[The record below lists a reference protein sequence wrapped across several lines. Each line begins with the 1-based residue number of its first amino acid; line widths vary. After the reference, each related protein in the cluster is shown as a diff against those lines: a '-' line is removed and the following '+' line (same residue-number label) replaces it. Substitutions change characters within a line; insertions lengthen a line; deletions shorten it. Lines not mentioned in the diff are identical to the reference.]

1 MHAEDGMAPLQMDTT
16 WAVPGDGNRSP
27 KRMPTPIDASTD
39 TSVYISVLEGSH
51 KTACVH
57 QHTASI
63 SELCHAEGRLAT
75 LTPEEIWHQYF
86 RPPLE
91 DPGLLSESDFET
103 RHFPSS
109 ATLDNFLAANRRSIY
124 LSSDDFFLVDTAE
137 FNSKQ
142 QACSTLANCS
152 GWWRFFRIGYS
163 EDGTEAIVHTDY
175 DHPKYGLMGMGYFH
189 LLALVDGCWSI
200 LARDMTWI
208 F

>member
-1 MHAEDGMAPLQMDTT
+1 MARSQIENTL
-16 WAVPGDGNRSP
+16 AALGDCGRSP
-27 KRMPTPIDASTD
+27 NRMPILIDASTD
-39 TSVYISVLEGSH
+39 TSVYISVLEGSQE
-51 KTACVH
+51 TACVH

-63 SELCHAEGRLAT
+63 SELCHAEGRLAA

-109 ATLDNFLAANRRSIY
+109 ATLDSFLVANLHSVC
-124 LSSDDFFLVDTAE
+124 LSSDDLFLVDTAK
-137 FNSKQ
+137 FDSKQ
-142 QACSTLANCS
+142 HACSTLANCS
-152 GWWRFFRIGYS
+152 GWWRFSRIGYS

-189 LLALVDGCWSI
+189 LLALVNGNWSI

-208 F
+208 S